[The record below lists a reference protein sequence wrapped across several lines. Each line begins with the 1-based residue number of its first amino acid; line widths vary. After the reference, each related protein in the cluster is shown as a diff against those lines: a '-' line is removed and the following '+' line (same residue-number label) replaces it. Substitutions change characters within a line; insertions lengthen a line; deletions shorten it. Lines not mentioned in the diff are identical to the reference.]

1 MNPAGPPKVLIKKF
15 GPEGFTESDASSGVV
30 VLGATGSGKTTG
42 PGQLLARA
50 YLSAGFGGLV
60 LCAKPSE
67 AAQWRKLGN
76 ETGRIDD
83 FRFVDV
89 SGNERFNFMEW
100 AANQGGEGAGYT
112 INIVNLLDEIASVIE
127 EGGAA
132 NSNNGDSAFFRQAL
146 SNLLMN
152 AVDACSLS
160 GLRCELPILRA
171 LVTSAPQSLAQR
183 DDPRWQEESVCWR
196 ALREAETATKDNPSR
211 RPDYEECR
219 NYWERDFPA
228 LSDRTRGVIT
238 LMFSLVARPFV
249 TSPLLKLFGM
259 DSTLKPEDTFDG
271 RVIVIDLPVQEYA
284 LAGRVSALAWKRCF
298 QKAVMRRRQDS
309 APQRNVF
316 LYADEAQ
323 WFVTERDAEYQAV
336 ARSAGG
342 CTVYLTQQR
351 ESLRRMLRN
360 DDAVENL
367 LANLQTKIFCQNT
380 GATNTWASELL
391 GERFVKVTST
401 SVGRSGLHGVRGIAD
416 DVNASAGIQRSEER
430 RYYVEPAAFTTLK
443 RGGPANDFQVEAVVF
458 CGGKRFIDAENGE
471 ALPHILL
478 TFRQQIRG
486 AS

>member
-1 MNPAGPPKVLIKKF
+1 MNTSGLPKVLIKKF

-50 YLSAGFGGLV
+50 YLRAGFGGLV
-60 LCAKPSE
+60 LCAKPTE
-67 AAQWRKLGN
+67 ADQWRNWGH

-83 FRFVDV
+83 FKFVDA

-112 INIVNLLDEIASVIE
+112 INIVNLLDEIASIIE

-152 AVDACSLS
+152 AVDVCLLS

-171 LVTSAPQSLAQR
+171 LVTSAPLSLAQR
-183 DDPRWQEESVCWR
+183 DDPRWQEESICWR

-259 DSTLKPEDTFDG
+259 DTTLKPEDTFNG

-298 QKAVMRRRQDS
+298 QKAVMRRRPDS
-309 APQRNVF
+309 TPQRKVF

-323 WFVTERDAEYQAV
+323 WFVTESDAEYQAI

-342 CTVYLTQQR
+342 CTIYLTQQR

-380 GATNTWASELL
+380 GATNRWASELL
-391 GERFVKVTST
+391 GEHFIKSTST
-401 SVGRSGLHGVRGIAD
+401 SISRGSNQTVDGETGGL
-416 DVNASAGIQRSEER
+416 NAGSSIQRSEER
-430 RYYVEPAAFTTLK
+430 RYYVEPARFTTLR
-443 RGGPANDFQVEAVVF
+443 RGGPSNDYQVQAIVY
-458 CGGKRFIDAENGE
+458 CGGKLFDDPQGGE
-471 ALPHILL
+471 LLPYKLL
-478 TFRQQIRG
+478 TFKQK
-486 AS
+486 